1 MKKYLRLIYTVL
13 IVLFIFS
20 ACNSSDPTVIPE
32 YSSEMSSMDLG
43 GYTLKWGWALL
54 DFDGAE
60 SIFGYIPGTA
70 FADTALERI
79 KEIEK
84 SLNCVIDMEYKSTG
98 DIGSHMQAS
107 VLSDTHSYELMTS
120 ESYHTI
126 SYVRSGYFTGL
137 SSLLDLSE
145 TDKWGTPSILQAVTY
160 KDDVYSVV
168 PYSWPDLLYT
178 TFYCPIVVNETL
190 ISRYGHVDP
199 REFVEGRTWTW
210 DKFEESIQAYTIND
224 GERKIY
230 GIASHPAY
238 YSMMMFLSNGVS
250 VAEETES
257 GVVCGVYT
265 NAGIEAMER
274 ARKIRTETC
283 VDCFNPLEHT
293 EDVINDFEN
302 GNNVLLVTYA
312 NSIIG
317 RSGSSILYNMAN
329 VGILPF
335 PQGPNA
341 EPGVYPSY
349 YETLRYST
357 SIPVNARDPEIAVIV
372 LDRMFEPFEGY
383 ETKEDIIAHF
393 SNQVFFDERDV
404 QVYINMFE
412 NSEYGYRAEGARVIL
427 EQIMG
432 NASVTEVLEKQENI
446 YNDLLED
453 IIKPHYQGR
462 LAVYGE

>member
-1 MKKYLRLIYTVL
+1 M
-13 IVLFIFS
+13 
-20 ACNSSDPTVIPE
+20 
-32 YSSEMSSMDLG
+32 
-43 GYTLKWGWALL
+43 GYFK
-54 DFDGAE
+54 F
-60 SIFGYIPGTA
+60 F
-70 FADTALERI
+70 TALI
-79 KEIEK
+79 M
-84 SLNCVIDMEYKSTG
+84 S
-98 DIGSHMQAS
+98 
-107 VLSDTHSYELMTS
+107 
-120 ESYHTI
+120 
-126 SYVRSGYFTGL
+126 
-137 SSLLDLSE
+137 
-145 TDKWGTPSILQAVTY
+145 
-160 KDDVYSVV
+160 
-168 PYSWPDLLYT
+168 
-178 TFYCPIVVNETL
+178 
-190 ISRYGHVDP
+190 
-199 REFVEGRTWTW
+199 FV
-210 DKFEESIQAYTIND
+210 
-224 GERKIY
+224 
-230 GIASHPAY
+230 
-238 YSMMMFLSNGVS
+238 MFLSNGVS